1 MTVQEVKSTLN
12 SVRVKYREYILARDK
27 ALHYRSALTG
37 AAQTVSDVP
46 RTRSSGNG
54 NGTEEKIIRL
64 IEYTDNVNVK
74 FHEYILLR
82 LRIEKM
88 IAQLSY
94 PDEREILTR
103 RYILNQKWDIIAAET
118 NYSIR
123 HVTRLHG
130 YALTH
135 LICP

>member
-1 MTVQEVKSTLN
+1 MTVQEVKEKLN
-12 SVRVKYREYILARDK
+12 SVRTAYKEYTLARDK
-27 ALHYRSALTG
+27 ALHYRSALIG
-37 AAQTVSDVP
+37 AVQTAPDVP
-46 RTRSSGNG
+46 QPHNG
-54 NGTEEKIIRL
+54 SNGTEEKIIRL
-64 IEYTDNVNVK
+64 IECTDKANLK

-82 LRIEKM
+82 LEIEKM
-88 IAQLSY
+88 ISQLNY

-103 RYILNQKWDIIAAET
+103 RYILNQKWDIIAAGT